1 MDLFLVIDQDRA
13 AMQTLGLACLER
25 GVGVAIAE
33 TLCEGV
39 RVLLARTV
47 SLIVVDVALLR
58 LSPPEHATLFERVAP
73 GVPVI
78 VAAQPDT
85 PLETRV
91 GFELQGFHVLS
102 RPLAVEDLVEK
113 GTLGALR
120 A

>member
-1 MDLFLVIDQDRA
+1 MDLVLVIDQDRT

-25 GVGVAIAE
+25 GAGVAMAE

-39 RVLLARTV
+39 RVLLLRPV

-58 LSPPEHATLFERVAP
+58 LTPPEHATLFERVAP

-78 VAAQPDT
+78 VVVHPDT

-91 GFELQGFHVLS
+91 GFELLGLQILT
-102 RPLAVEDLVEK
+102 RPVVVEDLIEK
-113 GTLGALR
+113 ETVGAVTS
-120 A
+120 

>member
-1 MDLFLVIDQDRA
+1 MDVLLVIDQDRN

-25 GVGVAIAE
+25 DVGVAMAE

-39 RVLLARTV
+39 RVLLSRSA
-47 SLIVVDVALLR
+47 SLVVVDVALLR
-58 LSPPEHATLFERVAP
+58 MTPPEIATLFERVAP

-78 VAAQPDT
+78 VVVHSDT

-91 GFELQGFHVLS
+91 GFELLGFQILT
-102 RPLAVEDLVEK
+102 RPVVVEDLIEK
-113 GTLGALR
+113 ETAGAVG